1 MRSKEYLE
9 NISPSEEIIDFAWD
23 ESTRRDRSDEIKT
36 SKNPVGYVLGGQPGA
51 GKSSL
56 TKAILHNSQNTI
68 SIDLDNYR
76 RWHPFFS
83 EIQKT
88 YGKESSRITQKF
100 AAKILDAIL
109 QRAINKKLNII
120 IEGTFRT
127 ADVPLKTLKTLKDN
141 GYKTFVCIKTCPAEV
156 SWNRC
161 LERYEKGLQ
170 EKRGLER
177 YTGRDV
183 HDLVVKNLAKNAD
196 IVFKSGLADK
206 FGVVGDAGTLL
217 FDSSKNNF
225 NKLPSSAINK
235 ELNISKNKSDIE
247 R

>member
-1 MRSKEYLE
+1 MHNKEELE
-9 NISPSEEIIDFAWD
+9 NIVPSKAILKQIWEH
-23 ESTRRDRSDEIKT
+23 STHQGKILPSSRK
-36 SKNPVGYVLGGQPGA
+36 PLGYVLGGQPGS
-51 GKSSL
+51 GKSVL
-56 TKAILHNSQNTI
+56 TETIKKNNKNII
-68 SIDLDNYR
+68 SINGDEYR
-76 RWHPFFS
+76 SWHPYFS
-83 EIQKT
+83 EIQNT
-88 YGKESSRITQKF
+88 YGKDSSKITAKF
-100 AAKILDAIL
+100 AGKVTEALIKKAIKEKY
-109 QRAINKKLNII
+109 NVV

-127 ADVPLKTLKTLKDN
+127 AETPLKTLKDLKEN
-141 GYKTFVCIKTCPAEV
+141 GYTTYACIKTCPADV

-161 LERYEKGLQ
+161 LSSYEEGLNDKSGKERFTD
-170 EKRGLER
+170 RSH
-177 YTGRDV
+177 

>member
-1 MRSKEYLE
+1 MHSREDLE
-9 NISPSEEIIDFAWD
+9 NFSPDKDILDSIW
-23 ESTRRDRSDEIKT
+23 SRSIHRGRENEIKT

-56 TKAILHNSQNTI
+56 AKAILHNSQNTI
-68 SIDLDNYR
+68 SIDLDDYR
-76 RWHPFFS
+76 QWHPHFS

-109 QRAINKKLNII
+109 QRAINQKLNII
-120 IEGTFRT
+120 IEGTFRK

-161 LERYEKGLQ
+161 LYRYEEGL
-170 EKRGLER
+170 KNKDGMER

-206 FGVVGDAGTLL
+206 FGVVGDAGILI
-217 FDSSKNNF
+217 FDSSKNNLK
-225 NKLPSSAINK
+225 KLPSSAINK

>member
-183 HDLVVKNLAKNAD
+183 HDLVVK
-196 IVFKSGLADK
+196 KSC
-206 FGVVGDAGTLL
+206 
-217 FDSSKNNF
+217 
-225 NKLPSSAINK
+225 
-235 ELNISKNKSDIE
+235 
-247 R
+247 

>member
-1 MRSKEYLE
+1 MNNLNESELINVE
-9 NISPSEEIIDFAWD
+9 PSEKRLQRIWNNSIKNGEITPATGKAIG
-23 ESTRRDRSDEIKT
+23 I
-36 SKNPVGYVLGGQPGA
+36 VLGGQPGSGKSVLTDNIKNQTPNVVCINGDEYRSWHPKFSQIQEKYGKDSSKITAKFA
-51 GKSSL
+51 GKVTEYL
-56 TKAILHNSQNTI
+56 IN
-68 SIDLDNYR
+68 
-76 RWHPFFS
+76 
-83 EIQKT
+83 
-88 YGKESSRITQKF
+88 
-100 AAKILDAIL
+100 
-109 QRAINKKLNII
+109 RAIKEKYNVV

-127 ADVPLKTLKTLKDN
+127 AETPLKTLKELKDN
-141 GYKTFVCIKTCPAEV
+141 GYKTFACIKTCPAEI
-156 SWNRC
+156 SWSRC
-161 LERYEKGLQ
+161 LARYEIGL
-170 EKRGLER
+170 KNKTGKER
-177 YTGRDV
+177 FTDRSH

>member
-1 MRSKEYLE
+1 MHSKEYLE
-9 NISPSEEIIDFAWD
+9 NISPSKELIDFIWA
-23 ESTRRDRSDEIKT
+23 RSVHRGRAYEIKS
-36 SKNPVGYVLGGQPGA
+36 SKTPVGYVLGGQPGA
-51 GKSSL
+51 GKSEL
-56 TKAILHNSQNTI
+56 TKTIRQNFKNTI
-68 SIDLDNYR
+68 SIDLDKYR
-76 RWHPFFS
+76 QWHPFFS

-88 YGKESSRITQKF
+88 YGKESSRITHNF
-100 AAKILDAIL
+100 ASKILDAIL
-109 QRAINKKLNII
+109 QKAINKKLNII

-161 LERYEKGLQ
+161 LERYEKGLK
-170 EKRGLER
+170 EKSGLER
-177 YTGRDV
+177 YTGRDI

-206 FGVVGDAGTLL
+206 FGVVGDGNILL

>member
-1 MRSKEYLE
+1 MSNKEYLE
-9 NISPSEEIIDFAWD
+9 NISPSEEVIDFAWAR
-23 ESTRRDRSDEIKT
+23 SIRRDCTDEIKT
-36 SKNPVGYVLGGQPGA
+36 SNAPVGYVLGGQPGA
-51 GKSSL
+51 GKSKL
-56 TKAILHNSQNTI
+56 AEAILHNSQNTI
-68 SIDLDNYR
+68 SIDLDKYR
-76 RWHPFFS
+76 QWHPFFS

-88 YGKESSRITQKF
+88 YGKESSRITHKF
-100 AAKILDAIL
+100 ASKILDAIL
-109 QRAINKKLNII
+109 QRAINQKLNII

-161 LERYEKGLQ
+161 LERYEEGLK
-170 EKRGLER
+170 EKRGFER

-206 FGVVGDAGTLL
+206 FGVVGDAGILI

-225 NKLPSSAINK
+225 KKLPSSAINK

>member
-1 MRSKEYLE
+1 MHNKEELE
-9 NISPSEEIIDFAWD
+9 NIVPSKAILKQIWEH
-23 ESTRRDRSDEIKT
+23 STHQGKILPSSRK
-36 SKNPVGYVLGGQPGA
+36 PLGFVLGGQPGS
-51 GKSSL
+51 GKSVL
-56 TKAILHNSQNTI
+56 TETIKKNNKNII
-68 SIDLDNYR
+68 SINGDEYR
-76 RWHPFFS
+76 SWHPYFS
-83 EIQKT
+83 EIQNT
-88 YGKESSRITQKF
+88 YGKDSSKITAKF
-100 AAKILDAIL
+100 AGKVTEALIKKAIKEKY
-109 QRAINKKLNII
+109 NVV

-127 ADVPLKTLKTLKDN
+127 AETPLKTLKDLKEN
-141 GYKTFVCIKTCPAEV
+141 GYTTYACIKTCPADV

-161 LERYEKGLQ
+161 LSRYEEGLND
-170 EKRGLER
+170 KSGKER
-177 YTGRDV
+177 FTDRSH